1 MADQLYLNLWFPS
14 FSEPEMMPRLLSVM
28 KQFPF
33 SQVLPGVSYLAVH
46 PLSFNEPSVFEESY
60 DFRTGPEDAVQRAAG
75 FLHEDYGYEFE
86 ALWDVWVPQQE
97 GELDETWVIKPQ
109 PVAFYA
115 FGKVFQ
121 EGTYQENGHVQIDFG
136 LDTPYLHDSADF
148 TPQVAVRIKSNVQ
161 KLVNFV
167 HDVEKNC
174 GISGRVLWSESDEN
188 LAQKLISKLQKVQ

>member
-1 MADQLYLNLWFPS
+1 MSDQLYLNLWFPS
-14 FSEPEMMPRLLSVM
+14 FSEAEMMPRLLSVM

-33 SQVLPGVSYLAVH
+33 SQTMPGIGYLAVH
-46 PLSFNEPSVFEESY
+46 PIAFTEPSVFEESY
-60 DFRTGPEDAVQRAAG
+60 DFRTGPEEAVQRAAE

-86 ALWDVWVPQQE
+86 ALWDVWVPKQE
-97 GELDETWVIKPQ
+97 GDLDETWVLQPQ

-115 FGKVFQ
+115 FGKEFE

-136 LDTPYLHDSADF
+136 LDVPYLHDGDF
-148 TPQVAVRIKSNVQ
+148 TPEVAVRVKSNVH
-161 KLVNFV
+161 KLVSFV

-188 LAQKLISKLQKVQ
+188 LAQKLIAKLQKVQ

>member
-14 FSEPEMMPRLLSVM
+14 YSEAEMMPRLLSVM

-33 SQVLPGVSYLAVH
+33 SQTMPGIGYLAVH
-46 PLSFNEPSVFEESY
+46 PISFGEPSVFEESY
-60 DFRTGPEDAVQRAAG
+60 DFRTGPEEAIQRASE

-86 ALWDVWVPQQE
+86 ALWDVWVPQKE
-97 GELDETWVIKPQ
+97 GDLDETWVVRPQ

-115 FGKVFQ
+115 FGKEF
-121 EGTYQENGHVQIDFG
+121 EAGTYQENGHVQVDFG
-136 LDTPYLHDSADF
+136 MDTPYLHDSGDF

-188 LAQKLISKLQKVQ
+188 LAQKLIAKLQKVQ